1 MIKTSSQGLGAQ
13 SKLLCRLHELRGDL
27 WLWVSSSSSLPPSL
41 SISTSQR
48 FNYFLFTPMKLCLIL
63 SQVRLQT
70 TAQSSHPVLG
80 EPRHSGRRTW
90 AAWGTCWG
98 EAGGEFA
105 STLREFCCLKL
116 YSRQNLVTDTFWAW
130 KGVVIVRNYFD
141 AFAFFT
147 VFPIT
152 NDLNDS
158 FLQFFQ

>member
-13 SKLLCRLHELRGDL
+13 SKLFCRLHELRGDL

-48 FNYFLFTPMKLCLIL
+48 FNYFLFTPMKLRPIV

-70 TAQSSHPVLG
+70 TAQSGDPVLG
-80 EPRHSGRRTW
+80 QPCHSGRRTR
-90 AAWGTCWG
+90 AARGTCWG

-130 KGVVIVRNYFD
+130 KRVVIVKNYFN